1 VHTPLAVRIVTT
13 SRRRKVGW
21 LITVTLATSIL
32 LAALV
37 TPVGVSPPAR
47 AASPPTAAQ
56 AQKILAQ
63 LNKEATKLGQQY
75 AEVVQQLVFSREW
88 LKLFNRQI
96 VVYRGTVDAMRRQV
110 AKLAVVA
117 YEEGAMSSPLAV
129 LLTASPQR
137 IVNEASFLNE
147 LSVADAGQIR
157 QYLNANRALVS
168 AERITIRARA
178 RILGLKRELR
188 KRLAVLISLNRRKGD
203 LLPQVTLEQLATSG
217 HPYLNP
223 LRDVSALVPERVDM
237 GVDFSGAGP
246 VYAVGAGVVTEAE
259 ADNGGWPG
267 GGWITYQLTDG
278 PAVGEV
284 VYFAE
289 DVTPTVQ
296 VGQKVTPNTVIGHM
310 FEGSFGIETG
320 WAMPDSASSESELP
334 EAGGITG
341 AGPFP
346 TAIGMNFELLLRSLG
361 VPVANNVALPTSGV
375 VPPRY
380 QIDWAKA
387 LR

>member
-1 VHTPLAVRIVTT
+1 VHSPLAVRIVTT

-178 RILGLKRELR
+178 RILGLKRGLR
-188 KRLAVLISLNRRKGD
+188 KRLAVLISLNRRRGN
-203 LLPQVTLEQLATSG
+203 LLPEVTLEQLATSG